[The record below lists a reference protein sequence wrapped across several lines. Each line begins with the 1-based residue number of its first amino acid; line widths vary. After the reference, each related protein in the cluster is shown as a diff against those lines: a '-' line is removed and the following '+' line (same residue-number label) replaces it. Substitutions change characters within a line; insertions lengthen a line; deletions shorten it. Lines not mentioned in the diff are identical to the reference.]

1 MLRRLVYNL
10 MHFDDVYHA
19 DVWIFLFSFIKSTLS
34 TKDCGIQG
42 MRVAIMNILAE
53 VTRKLILFSNLYRYF
68 INRPINM
75 AFFKHRSWVS
85 FFFDTH
91 CISICLFMMYGVL

>member
-1 MLRRLVYNL
+1 ML
-10 MHFDDVYHA
+10 FEDVHHA

-53 VTRKLILFSNLYRYF
+53 VTRKLILFSNLYRYL

-75 AFFKHRSWVS
+75 AFLSIEVGFR
-85 FFFDTH
+85 FFLYTLYIEIH
-91 CISICLFMMYGVL
+91 CSLAFYG

>member
-1 MLRRLVYNL
+1 MRRLVYNL
-10 MHFDDVYHA
+10 MHFEDVHHA

-53 VTRKLILFSNLYRYF
+53 VTRKLILFCNLRGETCAPPLEQ
-68 INRPINM
+68 PIQDL
-75 AFFKHRSWVS
+75 AK
-85 FFFDTH
+85 
-91 CISICLFMMYGVL
+91 I